1 MDNTNFLDLME
12 IRILMKV
19 SKNKNPTF
27 GLDTTDFTEKK
38 DKIYN
43 NNHNKNNNNNY
54 YYYCFYFHFFFSLK
68 SVKSVKSTSSQES
81 L

>member
-1 MDNTNFLDLME
+1 
-12 IRILMKV
+12 MKV

-43 NNHNKNNNNNY
+43 NNHNKNNNNNNNN
-54 YYYCFYFHFFFSLK
+54 YYYCFYFHFFFFRKICKIRKIHLFSGKSLAR
-68 SVKSVKSTSSQES
+68 SH
-81 L
+81 